1 MDISNEG
8 ASFYHEGT
16 SFYYDSGNSSAS
28 SAVQCAFA
36 SANVPLLSKS
46 QTLRK
51 TLEGGSS
58 VVKIRRQVLHIL
70 CSNPRT

>member
-1 MDISNEG
+1 MKVQVFIMKVQ
-8 ASFYHEGT
+8 AFIMIQ
-16 SFYYDSGNSSAS
+16 AI
-28 SAVQCAFA
+28 AVLQVQCSAFA